1 MPPEYLET
9 RSKRMLA
16 FHKIEGAGPTVVF
29 LGGFKS
35 EMAGTKA
42 LHLEDWAKREGN
54 SYLRFDYSGHD
65 VSSGKFSEGC
75 IGDWADDAEDVIV
88 RTTDGPLVLI
98 GSSMGGWIALLMVQ
112 RMAERIAAL
121 ITIAAAPDFTE
132 DGFWNQF
139 SEQQKSEVME
149 NGIIFLPSEYGEPYP
164 ITRRLIEDGRNHLI
178 LRSSFQVDFPV
189 CMLQGDRDQSV
200 TRETALRLFDH
211 MEGEDIHLSFLKGGD
226 HSLSSPE
233 NLAVLENR
241 LTTLIEQLG

>member
-1 MPPEYLET
+1 MLPEYLET

-16 FHKIEGAGPTVVF
+16 FHKIEGTRPTVVF

-54 SYLRFDYSGHD
+54 SYLRFDYSGHG

-75 IGDWADDAEDVIV
+75 IGDWADDAEYVIE
-88 RTTDGPLVLI
+88 RTTDGPLILI

-132 DGFWNQF
+132 DEFWNQF
-139 SEQQKSEVME
+139 SDQQKSEVME
-149 NGIIFLPSEYGEPYP
+149 NGITFLPSEYGEPYP

-189 CMLQGDRDQSV
+189 RMLQGDKDKSV
-200 TRETALRLFDH
+200 TRETALSLFDH
-211 MEGEDIHLSFLKGGD
+211 MEGEDIQLSFLKGGD

-241 LTTLIEQLG
+241 LNTLIEQLA